1 MGKSET
7 GEQKMLTALGTPGY
21 AAPEILKR
29 KKYTKN
35 VDIFSLGVILFIT
48 IAGFPPFQEAKPEND
63 WWFHKLAKKKFSLFW
78 KAHERTA
85 KFSPEA
91 KELLVGMLA
100 ASPDDRWT
108 IDKIKSCDWYKGK
121 TMSQEEAVKELL
133 MRKAKVETEKIQEN
147 APAMDKETMR
157 SADSG
162 VRAPAIGT
170 YKPPNAFYCQP
181 GLTADVIRQVITD
194 CVTANVMGI
203 ISKEYI
209 ETGDETVP
217 EPPED
222 VQAEDWNPWWDVA
235 FKCSLEENTG
245 PDTPPMKYEFE
256 GIVYI
261 REDPSY
267 TASPEEGG
275 KVRHIVYFKRRK
287 GLVHKWIKA
296 MFKIQSRV
304 GFFHVQPE
312 SVPKASP
319 VVVGREGIAA

>member
-1 MGKSET
+1 
-7 GEQKMLTALGTPGY
+7 MLTALGTPGY

-48 IAGFPPFQEAKPEND
+48 IAGFPPFQEAKPDND

-100 ASPDDRWT
+100 ADPNERWT
-108 IDKIKSCDWYKGK
+108 IDKIKGCDWYKGK
-121 TMSQEEAVKELL
+121 TMTQEEAVKELL
-133 MRKAKVETEKIQEN
+133 TRKAKVETEKIQEN
-147 APAMDKETMR
+147 APTMKDEVVR
-157 SADSG
+157 SDGNSEL
-162 VRAPAIGT
+162 RAPPIGT

-181 GLTADVIRQVITD
+181 GITASTIRHVITE
-194 CVTANVMGI
+194 CITENVMGRI
-203 ISKEYI
+203 TKEYI
-209 ETGDETVP
+209 ETGDDTMP
-217 EPPED
+217 EPPEG
-222 VQAEDWNPWWDVA
+222 VAEEDWTPWWDIA
-235 FKCSLEENTG
+235 FKCELKESTG
-245 PDTPPMKYEFE
+245 PDTPAMKYEFE
-256 GIVYI
+256 GIVNI

-267 TASPEEGG
+267 ETGDGEGAG

-312 SVPKASP
+312 SVPKATP
-319 VVVGREGIAA
+319 MVVGSVPAEVSA